1 MAMKKAAPKK
11 AAPKKGDE
19 PVRMGRAKKLS
30 EDSAGKKKPSD
41 TAGDL
46 APMDMNKRFGENFDS
61 GYFFNA
67 AGKKQAYGPG
77 RTSTRLM
84 DQRKRASVKKTAKE
98 LANAKANVAKVA
110 KGKK

>member
-19 PVRMGRAKKLS
+19 PVRAGVGKKQS
-30 EDSAGKKKPSD
+30 KDSAGKLKPTD
-41 TAGDL
+41 TAGRL
-46 APMDMNKRFGENFDS
+46 APTDMSKRYGENYDS

-67 AGKKQAYGPG
+67 AGKKQAYGEG
-77 RTSTRLM
+77 KTTKRLF
-84 DQRKRASVKKTAKE
+84 DQRKRASEKKAG
-98 LANAKANVAKVA
+98 AAAGNAKKVA